1 MSITF
6 WAPEAPTR
14 TETHHQEGYEAWTEE
29 VSSLPEIKL
38 SSSNALVMLEAL
50 GVKPDLCGAWSTDQL
65 GEMLRRA
72 ADVANVPDRL
82 ERVGAAWSGIAPPGP
97 VVDHIRRTAL
107 RFVDLFRQ
115 AQADG
120 YKVCWG

>member
-14 TETHHQEGYEAWTEE
+14 TETHDPEGYEAWTEE

-50 GVKPDLCGAWSTDQL
+50 GVKPDLCGAWSADQL
-65 GEMLRRA
+65 SEVLRMA
-72 ADVANVPDRL
+72 ADVANVPERL
-82 ERVGAAWSGIAPPGP
+82 ERVGAGWSGIAPPGP

-115 AQADG
+115 AQAGG